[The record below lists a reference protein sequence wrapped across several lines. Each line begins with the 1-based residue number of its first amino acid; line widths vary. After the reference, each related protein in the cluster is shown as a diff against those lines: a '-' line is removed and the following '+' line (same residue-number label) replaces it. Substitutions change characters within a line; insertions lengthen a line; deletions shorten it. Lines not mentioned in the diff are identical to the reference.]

1 MSHWFA
7 GLQDSCRAL
16 EDVLGSSNPECYI
29 GPKQKCLGISEL
41 TCHLENQCWGAN
53 ISIDIFQLNQ
63 HWKQMHHFISSINCW
78 SWALFPSNIVEIP
91 SLIFEK
97 RGCVSSGQSR
107 GVNSA
112 SCLILTTPL
121 YIAIDALHC
130 VYKFFWDT
138 SSGFLPVDFLFGTP
152 ILF

>member
-16 EDVLGSSNPECYI
+16 GDVLGSSNPECYI

-112 SCLILTTPL
+112 SMFTFVNFT
-121 YIAIDALHC
+121 LHC
-130 VYKFFWDT
+130 YWCTALCVQIFWDT
-138 SSGFLPVDFLFGTP
+138 SSGFLSVDFLFGTP